1 MYHYC
6 YYGVHVPNRMTKEQ
20 RERLVKLA
28 KSHAKNAKVGIRR
41 VRQRG
46 ISDSRKKKSEVS
58 EDALRRVEKYV
69 RRYCLQSIITELSL
83 SLVQIQEITGEYTA
97 SVDEL
102 LKAKSSELMKP

>member
-1 MYHYC
+1 
-6 YYGVHVPNRMTKEQ
+6 MTKEQ

-28 KSHAKNAKVGIRR
+28 KSHAENAKVGIRR

-69 RRYCLQSIITELSL
+69 RRYHYLQSIITELSL